1 MFVSRKSKWESS
13 MFLMGLIMILGSYII
28 PYVYYGLSVFIYIYS
43 YVLGIII
50 LSYVTYEATSKG
62 IRKLEGKNLW
72 IGATSVIIGL
82 TLVILRIVGWL
93 VIFIPIISQ
102 SYVDDVIAIIM
113 LLFGIY
119 FIRKKPIET
128 KDEV

>member
-93 VIFIPIISQ
+93 VIFIPIISLRQ
-102 SYVDDVIAIIM
+102 N
-113 LLFGIY
+113 L
-119 FIRKKPIET
+119 
-128 KDEV
+128 